1 MIHLINFFKNLVNLV
16 QHQKSG
22 TIIVARGCPSK
33 IVILTGFHPK
43 KVWIE
48 MSEVCGVPVC
58 HAEIDSFDYRILPN
72 GFLIHVTLHSKERKI
87 TWIAK
92 K

>member
-1 MIHLINFFKNLVNLV
+1 MLNLIKFFQNLLNILCR
-16 QHQKSG
+16 QKSG
-22 TIIVARGCPSK
+22 TIIVSQGCPSK
-33 IVILTGFHPK
+33 IFIITGFHPK

-48 MSEVCGVPVC
+48 MSEVCGIPVC
-58 HAEIDSFDYRILPN
+58 HAELDSFDYKILPN
-72 GFLIHVTLHSKERKI
+72 GFLIHVILHSKERKI